1 MIFRHISRFL
11 CKHEK
16 QTKVLAVEDA
26 YVLYKNLDFWESK
39 FVILQILFENICQK
53 GHLHI

>member
-16 QTKVLAVEDA
+16 QTNKVLAVEDA
-26 YVLYKNLDFWESK
+26 YVLNKNLDFWESK
-39 FVILQILFENICQK
+39 FVILQILFEK
-53 GHLHI
+53 

>member
-11 CKHEK
+11 CKHEE

-39 FVILQILFENICQK
+39 FVILQILFEK
-53 GHLHI
+53 